1 MPSQDRCSRMVAL
14 PLLMC
19 RAALRREPRAAT
31 TLVAPCASLVLF
43 KPAETRAPGHTFLE
57 P

>member
-1 MPSQDRCSRMVAL
+1 MVAL

>member
-1 MPSQDRCSRMVAL
+1 MPSQDRCSRVVAL
-14 PLLMC
+14 PLLTRC
-19 RAALRREPRAAT
+19 AALRREPRAAT
-31 TLVAPCASLVLF
+31 ALAAPCASLLLS